1 MNEQAI
7 AQKNNIAETTA
18 TDESQAKS
26 PAKSMN
32 DLVGIKGQNI
42 QTLQANQV
50 LEGRI
55 LSKGKYEVYLDL
67 PSYGIGVVRGRELYD
82 DARILSKMKVGDK
95 VYALIVEPEN
105 KDGIVE
111 LSFRAAGHERVWAK
125 LKELLE
131 SKEVVTSKILEANKG
146 GLMLD
151 INNVVGF
158 LPVSQLSTEH
168 YPRVEA
174 ADKNKIFSRL
184 KSYVGNDFKVRVIT
198 ADAEE
203 EKLIVSEK
211 AAQEEEMGKKLAGLK
226 IGQVVEGIVT
236 GIVDFGAFMKF
247 GDDLEGLVH
256 ISELAW
262 QRIDNPKD
270 LVKVGDKVTAQVI
283 SVDKG
288 RISLSMKRLSKD
300 PWEEVV
306 KKYQVGQSVKGKVT
320 KLMPFGAFVEL
331 DDDIHG
337 LAHLGEL
344 SAGKAADSKEDA
356 VAEGKEYEFKI
367 ISIEPEHHR
376 LGLSRKALEEETKKE
391 DPEKS
396 EEEAKKIEEKSEEKK
411 SPEKI
416 EEENKEKQNL

>member
-1 MNEQAI
+1 MSEETTSQNEQV
-7 AQKNNIAETTA
+7 AETA
-18 TDESQAKS
+18 TIKESEIKS

-42 QTLQANQV
+42 QTLQVNQV

-55 LSKGKYEVYLDL
+55 LSKGKNEVYLDL

-82 DARILSKMKVGDK
+82 DSRILSKMKVGDN
-95 VYALIVEPEN
+95 VYALVVEPEN
-105 KDGIVE
+105 RDGIVE
-111 LSFRAAGHERVWAK
+111 LSFRAAGHERVWTT

-131 SKEVVTSKILEANKG
+131 SKEVVTSKVIEANKG
-146 GLMLD
+146 GLMLE
-151 INNVVGF
+151 INNVIGF

-174 ADKNKIFSRL
+174 ADKNKILAHL
-184 KSYVGNDFKVRVIT
+184 KSYVGEDFKVRVIT
-198 ADAEE
+198 ADPDE

-211 AAQEEEMGKKLAGLK
+211 AAQAEELGKKMSVLK
-226 IGQVVEGIVT
+226 IGEIVDGTIT
-236 GIVDFGAFMKF
+236 GIVDFGAFIKF
-247 GDDLEGLVH
+247 GEDLEGLVH

-270 LVKVGDKVTAQVI
+270 IVKVGDKVKAQVI
-283 SVDKG
+283 NTDKG

-306 KKYQVGQSVKGKVT
+306 SKYQVGQIIKGTVT
-320 KLMPFGAFVEL
+320 KLIPFGAFVEL

-344 SAGKAADSKEDA
+344 TSDKTVDPKT
-356 VAEGKEYEFKI
+356 VVTEGKEYEFKI
-367 ISIEPEHHR
+367 ISIEPDHHR

-391 DPEKS
+391 DSKKS
-396 EEEAKKIEEKSEEKK
+396 EDVKEVAQEISEVKEDKKEEKE
-411 SPEKI
+411 
-416 EEENKEKQNL
+416 